1 MLQEIALQSYLDAYL
16 PHRILCPP
24 VYTHLRQEIKSF
36 ISFFLLACGKWYL
49 LLRGDPQAMDATF
62 KPTLGSRRDLISV
75 H

>member
-16 PHRILCPP
+16 PHRTL
-24 VYTHLRQEIKSF
+24 YTHLRQEIKSL